1 MQADYL
7 GRLDEECLVQ
17 VHGDRTAREL
27 FLVAIVQIIIEVDHF
42 FVGVI
47 KLRLVVR
54 VQVVLGELELAHLML
69 HLVQVGI
76 DLMSILIVRLS
87 DVLDALLEVLL
98 VLHDDLAL
106 IFVVFQFPL
115 LFLVLVF
122 LPLMDLLLTLMI
134 LVQLLLD
141 LVEV

>member
-1 MQADYL
+1 MGL
-7 GRLDEECLVQ
+7 
-17 VHGDRTAREL
+17 
-27 FLVAIVQIIIEVDHF
+27 
-42 FVGVI
+42 I

-69 HLVQVGI
+69 HLVQVGTH
-76 DLMSILIVRLS
+76 LMRILIVRLR

-106 IFVVFQFPL
+106 VFVVFQLPL
-115 LFLVLVF
+115 LFLVLVL
-122 LPLMDLLLTLMI
+122 LPLMDLLLTLML